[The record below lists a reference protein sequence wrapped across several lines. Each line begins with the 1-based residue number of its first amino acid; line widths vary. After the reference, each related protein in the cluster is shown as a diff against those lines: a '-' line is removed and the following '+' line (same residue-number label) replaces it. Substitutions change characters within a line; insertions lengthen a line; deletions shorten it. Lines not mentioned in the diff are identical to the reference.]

1 MTGLAD
7 LAKSLLIYA
16 YIRMTQ
22 RGGFK
27 VLGMELGRFG
37 LTGDGLRTQLFTLID
52 DGSTEDFQTSLT
64 EVLKKYPIDQIT
76 NKSGTHLL
84 TQACIKNRLDIVEI
98 LKTNGADFSII
109 DSDKT
114 KDELDGNKTSFPG
127 FTYVPKNASPFL
139 EAILTGNLALV
150 QKLVEYGVNIF
161 VKYYGIRG
169 FSGPLMHAL
178 NQSDDLFYYLY
189 NIYEEKCESEVFKNL
204 LSECIPI
211 ACYQLKPQLLKLL
224 FDKGAKLT
232 DNLVNSDLPGSEVAH
247 MIIFHRST
255 KEEAKSEMLKILINN
270 GLDIHWKEGSLFFD
284 AVRSRKNN
292 SAKILIDNGATR
304 ESLGSFTRMLDE
316 NEDLA
321 KYYKEASTKR
331 QAASQVNQVAG
342 KRTRRRGRGRSR
354 KSQRRLRS

>member
-1 MTGLAD
+1 MTGLVD
-7 LAKSLLIYA
+7 LAKSLPIYA

-52 DGSTEDFQTSLT
+52 DDKSSAEDFQTSLT
-64 EVLKKYPIDQIT
+64 EVLKKYPINQIT

-84 TQACIKNRLDIVEI
+84 TQACIKNRLDIVEK

-114 KDELDGNKTSFPG
+114 KDELDGNKQSFPG

-139 EAILTGNLALV
+139 EAIVTGNFVLV

-169 FSGPLMHAL
+169 FSGPLMLAL
-178 NQSDDLFYYLY
+178 NQSDKLFNYLY
-189 NIYEEKCESEVFKNL
+189 DIYTVKCAPEVFKNL
-204 LSECIPI
+204 LSECIPV
-211 ACYQLKPQLLKLL
+211 ACYQLNPRLLTKL
-224 FDKGAKLT
+224 FDEGAKLT
-232 DNLVNSDLPGSEVAH
+232 DNLVNSDLPGSEVAN

-255 KEEAKSEMLKILINN
+255 NEDVKSEMLNILIKN
-270 GLDIHWKEGSLFFD
+270 GLDIHWNKGSLFFN
-284 AVRSRKNN
+284 AVRTQKND

-316 NEDLA
+316 NEELA
-321 KYYKEASTKR
+321 KYYKEALTKR
-331 QAASQVNQVAG
+331 QAANQNQVAG
-342 KRTRRRGRGRSR
+342 KRTRRRGRKSR
-354 KSQRRLRS
+354 KSRRLRS